1 MDWKFYGGGPVYAQI
16 KQLIREAVLAG
27 EYPPGSKVPSVRDL
41 AAQAQVN
48 PNTMQRALQE
58 LEEEGLLHSNSTAG
72 RFVTADETVLANMR
86 EELLAG
92 LAAQFQEK
100 CRRFGVSPQ
109 EAARLILP
117 QTQ

>member
-1 MDWKFYGGGPVYAQI
+1 MDWKFNGSGPVYAQI

-41 AAQAQVN
+41 AAQARVN

-92 LAAQFQEK
+92 LAAQVQEK

-109 EAARLILP
+109 EAARLVLP

>member
-1 MDWKFYGGGPVYAQI
+1 MDWKFNGSGPVYAQI

-41 AAQAQVN
+41 AAQARVN

>member
-1 MDWKFYGGGPVYAQI
+1 MNWELNSDRPVWL
-16 KQLIREAVLAG
+16 QLVEHLQRAVVSG
-27 EYPPGSKVPSVRDL
+27 QMGPGSRVAPVREL
-41 AAQAQVN
+41 ASEAAVN

>member
-1 MDWKFYGGGPVYAQI
+1 MEWNFTGNEPVYLQI
-16 KQLIREAVLAG
+16 MEHFRSAVLSGNYPAG
-27 EYPPGSKVPSVRDL
+27 SRIPSVRDL
-41 AAQAQVN
+41 AAQARVN